1 MRPLLQF
8 LIKNANF
15 FLFLLLEFF
24 AFIFIVKSN
33 YYQQSVFINS
43 ANAISGGIYKTQ
55 SNITNYFSLKTINKM
70 LAEENARLR
79 NSQKSS
85 FSAINNKTFVINDTL
100 YKQQYEF
107 TEATII
113 SNTFNRINNY
123 LTLNKG
129 YDQGIRKEMGVITSQ
144 GVVGIIKDVSPNFS
158 TVTSVLHSKSKISAK
173 IKKNNYIGTVVW
185 EGGDYRT
192 ATLKDIPTHVKIL
205 SGDTIVTSGYSMI
218 FPGGIPI
225 GTIYLYNINK
235 GNDFYDIKI
244 RLTTEF
250 NKISNV
256 YVIKSLMK
264 EELDSLKI
272 KSQND

>member
-85 FSAINNKTFVINDTL
+85 FSATNNKTFVINDTL

-113 SNTFNRINNY
+113 SNTFNRVNNY

-144 GVVGIIKDVSPNFS
+144 GVVGIIKDVSSNFS

-244 RLTTEF
+244 RLATEF

-256 YVIKSLMK
+256 YVVKSLMK
-264 EELDSLKI
+264 EELDSLKL

>member
-70 LAEENARLR
+70 LAEENALLR
-79 NSQKSS
+79 NSQRSS

-129 YDQGIRKEMGVITSQ
+129 YSQGIRKEMGVITSQ
-144 GVVGIIKDVSPNFS
+144 GVVGIIKDVSSNFS

-192 ATLKDIPTHVKIL
+192 AKLKDIPTHVKIL

-225 GTIYLYNINK
+225 GTIYLYNVNK

-264 EELDSLKI
+264 EELDSLKQ

>member
-15 FLFLLLEFF
+15 FLFLVLEFF
-24 AFIFIVKSN
+24 AFFYIVKSN

-55 SNITNYFSLKTINKM
+55 SNITDYFSLKTINKM

-85 FSAINNKTFVINDTL
+85 FSATNNKTFVINDTL
-100 YKQQYEF
+100 FKQQYEF

-113 SNTFNRINNY
+113 SNTYNRINNY

-129 YDQGIRKEMGVITSQ
+129 YNQGIRKEMGVITSQ

-185 EGGDYRT
+185 EGGDFRT

-205 SGDTIVTSGYSMI
+205 SGDTIETSGYSMI

-225 GTIYLYNINK
+225 GTIYLYNVNK

-244 RLTTEF
+244 RLITEF

-256 YVIKSLMK
+256 YVVKSLMK
-264 EELDSLKI
+264 EELDSLNI

>member
-85 FSAINNKTFVINDTL
+85 FSATSNKTFVINDTL

-107 TEATII
+107 TEASII
-113 SNTFNRINNY
+113 SNTFNRVNNY
-123 LTLNKG
+123 LTLDKG

-185 EGGDYRT
+185 DGGDYRT

>member
-79 NSQKSS
+79 NAQKSS
-85 FSAINNKTFVINDTL
+85 FSATNNKTFVINDTL

-107 TEATII
+107 TDASII
-113 SNTFNRINNY
+113 SNTFNRVNNY
-123 LTLNKG
+123 LTLDKG

-256 YVIKSLMK
+256 YIIKSLMK

>member
-24 AFIFIVKSN
+24 AFFYIVKSN

-70 LAEENARLR
+70 LAEENAMLR

-85 FSAINNKTFVINDTL
+85 FSETNNKTFVINDTL

-113 SNTFNRINNY
+113 SNTYNRINNY

-129 YDQGIRKEMGVITSQ
+129 YNQGIRKEMGVITSQ
-144 GVVGIIKDVSPNFS
+144 GVVGIIKDVSSNFS

-185 EGGDYRT
+185 EGGDFRT

-205 SGDTIVTSGYSMI
+205 SGDTIETSGYSMI

-225 GTIYLYNINK
+225 GTIYLYNVNK